1 MVGMISASARE
12 EVLSLFNS
20 FKFAIDV
27 PSKLDFVRRLKEALL
42 QRDSS
47 LMPEFIHRLLE
58 LQPDRSSPIRKALA
72 EYVFSLVFEIFSSF
86 ACFVDSLRSQWSFL
100 SRYRSLWC
108 GFVFLSDGIV
118 FSFTNRVNI
127 MLTVSK
133 YGLLVYFSMFGEI
146 GLIFT
151 EFVPEIVPVL
161 IAYLKDD
168 TPAVARQAIT
178 SGTYLFRSILEKV
191 AIQGLHSSELDEL
204 HKTSWGWMLKFKD
217 TLHSIAFQ
225 PGRDGI
231 RLLSVKFVEA
241 MVLLFTPDPNTSS
254 EIPSIRT
261 SNVKIE
267 GFNISCVKGSHP
279 VLKLGDLSIEAGQSL
294 DSLLDLLRFP
304 KVKSLSNSMMIV
316 LINSLSA
323 IAKKRPAFYGRI
335 LPVLLGL
342 DPPISVIKGVRFA
355 GVHHVLKI
363 SFLSCLKCTHQGAV
377 PWRDRLVGALKEM
390 EVGELAKQVDLHD
403 VMLSGSIEDRTGKEH
418 SAKEKLSTE
427 TFDPVEVDAGK
438 KRSVIQE
445 VDDLA
450 QNGGV
455 SGKRYRSTPT
465 LSSDSNGDR
474 PNLDQG
480 GVSTIGSTSSS
491 VDGDG
496 GHVQQLVAMFGALV
510 AQGEKAVGSLEI
522 IISSISADLLA
533 EVVMANMRHLPST
546 CPNAEEDDEPIVAN
560 GSVSSTVGGKVLA
573 LQSSLLGSEES
584 ALPGMFL
591 ELASLFS
598 AQPPTTDYTNLEVEN
613 PAANSSIQT
622 RIDDVTE
629 AIAADGG
636 PFHSIDNESMSVL
649 SEASVGI
656 QESEIPGLDAVI
668 HSDRIA
674 EAFDATQIT
683 STVLEA
689 ANVDLLSSLDKP
701 DLPSLGSIPTDRSE
715 ELSPS
720 LAVSDSNSASV
731 PPTSVVLSSQY
742 VLPKM
747 SAPVINLSD
756 DQKDHLQKTAFI
768 RIIEGY
774 KQISVAGG
782 SRVRFSLLAY
792 LAVKY
797 PLELDPWKLLQEHI
811 LSDYLNHEGHELT
824 LRVLYRLYGEAEQ
837 EHDFFSSTTATSVY
851 ETFLLIVAETL
862 RDSFPPSDKSLS
874 RLFSEVPYLPKSAF
888 KLLES
893 LCSPGKMEKADKEI
907 QSGDRVTQG
916 LSAVWSLI
924 LLRPS
929 IRDTCLKIALQSA
942 VHHLEEVRMKA
953 IRLVANKLYPI
964 ACITQQIE
972 DFASETLHSILKNQ
986 AMERKDANGSTLE
999 IVKDSDL
1006 EGPSDLPHTAPMEV
1020 SSDSNHALSA
1030 SSASS
1035 LLVSEAQRCM
1045 SLYFALCTKK
1055 HSLFRQI
1062 FVIYKSIPKA
1072 VTEAVH
1078 RHIPILV
1085 RTIGASP
1092 ELLAIISDPPTGSE
1106 SLLMQVL
1113 QILTEG
1119 TIPSPELV
1127 SAVKRLYDSK
1137 LKDVEVL
1144 IPILSSLPKDEVL
1157 SVFPSLV
1164 NLPLDKFQVALTHIL
1179 QGQPH
1184 SGPVL
1189 TPAEVLI
1196 AVNGIDP
1203 DRDGI
1208 PLKKVTDACNA
1219 CFEQRNVFTQQVLA
1233 KVEQTPLPL
1242 LFMRT
1247 VLQAIGAFPALVD
1260 FIMEILSRLV
1270 TKQIW
1275 KYPKLWV
1282 GFLKCT
1288 QLTKPQSFGVLLQLP
1303 SAQLENALSRIPALK
1318 APLIAHASQPN
1329 IRPTLPRSTLV
1340 VLGIVNDSQTSSQL
1354 PTLTPQAPDA
1364 SNSAADGATEKTRE
1378 SSTAS

>member
-42 QRDSS
+42 QRGSS

-58 LQPDRSSPIRKALA
+58 LQSDRSSPIRKALA

-86 ACFVDSLRSQWSFL
+86 ACFVDSLR
-100 SRYRSLWC
+100 
-108 GFVFLSDGIV
+108 
-118 FSFTNRVNI
+118 
-127 MLTVSK
+127 
-133 YGLLVYFSMFGEI
+133 MFGEI

-191 AIQGLHSSELDEL
+191 AIQGLHSSELDES

-241 MVLLFTPDPNTSS
+241 MVLLYTPDPNTSS

-261 SNVKIE
+261 SNVKME

-316 LINSLSA
+316 LINSLST

-403 VMLSGSIEDRTGKEH
+403 VMLSGSTEDRTGKEH

-445 VDDLA
+445 FDDLA
-450 QNGGV
+450 QNG
-455 SGKRYRSTPT
+455 
-465 LSSDSNGDR
+465 
-474 PNLDQG
+474 DQG

-491 VDGDG
+491 VDGDS

-560 GSVSSTVGGKVLA
+560 GSVSSTVGGKVIA

-613 PAANSSIQT
+613 PAVNSSIQT

-629 AIAADGG
+629 TIAADAG
-636 PFHSIDNESMSVL
+636 PFHSIDNESISVL

-668 HSDRIA
+668 HSDRIP
-674 EAFDATQIT
+674 EAFDATQMT

-689 ANVDLLSSLDKP
+689 TKLDLLSSLDKP

-720 LAVSDSNSASV
+720 LAVSDSNSAPV

-756 DQKDHLQKTAFI
+756 DQKDHLQKTSFI

-953 IRLVANKLYPI
+953 IRLAANKLYPI

-1030 SSASS
+1030 SSTSS

-1113 QILTEG
+1113 KILTEG

-1144 IPILSSLPKDEVL
+1144 IPILSSLPKDE
-1157 SVFPSLV
+1157 
-1164 NLPLDKFQVALTHIL
+1164 
-1179 QGQPH
+1179 GQPH
-1184 SGPVL
+1184 SVPVL

-1233 KVEQTPLPL
+1233 KVLNNLVEQTPLPL

-1354 PTLTPQAPDA
+1354 PTLMPQASDLATPLQMEQQKKLGNHPLPADILERNITLKVLGPDL
-1364 SNSAADGATEKTRE
+1364 SQLDPQ
-1378 SSTAS
+1378 SSKGNRSVLEDLL